1 MLRRDFVKSALLV
14 GGSSLLRPK
23 GRGSLLRESGTQIV
37 PDPEV
42 KRVLAMFKCHFDAGF
57 IDTQAK
63 VVHRYFSE
71 FFPQAIRVA
80 AEMRQRGEHRYVW
93 TTGSWLLYEYL
104 EQATSED
111 RKQMRSEERR
121 VGKECRYRG
130 AGW

>member
-23 GRGSLLRESGTQIV
+23 SRGSLLQESGTQIV

-63 VVHRYFSE
+63 VFHRYFSE
-71 FFPQAIRVA
+71 FFPQAIRAA
-80 AEMRQRGEHRYVW
+80 AEKIGRASCR
-93 TTGSWLLYEYL
+93 
-104 EQATSED
+104 
-111 RKQMRSEERR
+111 ERVEIWV
-121 VGKECRYRG
+121 VG
-130 AGW
+130 